1 MNTNKSKRTTVISR
15 DPLYNLKQELKI
27 RKFSPKTIKSYL
39 HYNTEFLKF
48 IDKSPKL
55 VKNDDIRKYLENK
68 IDKNIGSS
76 TLSLIINA
84 LKFYYQ
90 QILGRNL
97 LFNIKH
103 PQKDKKLPV
112 VLSKNE
118 IKLLLGTIDNVKHK
132 LSLALMYSAGLRVS
146 EIIKLKT
153 KDLDFDNQILWVRRG
168 KGNKDRQTL
177 LPKIL
182 INVLKKYTK
191 NSNLDDYVFES
202 NRGGIL
208 TERSIQKVFHNALIK
223 SKICKNAT
231 CHSLRHSFATH
242 LLEAGTDIRYIQ
254 ELLGHKRLE
263 TTQIY
268 THITNKKL
276 KNIKSPLDNI

>member
-1 MNTNKSKRTTVISR
+1 MNTNKNKRTTVISR
-15 DPLYNLKQELKI
+15 DPLYNLKQELKL

-39 HYNTEFLKF
+39 YYNTEFLKF
-48 IDKSPKL
+48 
-55 VKNDDIRKYLENK
+55 K
-68 IDKNIGSS
+68 IDKNISSS

-84 LKFYYQ
+84 LKFYYR

-103 PQKDKKLPV
+103 PKKDKKLPV
-112 VLSKNE
+112 VLSKKEVRE
-118 IKLLLGTIDNVKHK
+118 ILGTIDNAKHK
-132 LSLALMYSAGLRVS
+132 LCLALMYSAGLRIS
-146 EIIKLKT
+146 EIVKLKV
-153 KDLDFDNQILWVRRG
+153 KDLDFDNQILWVRGG

-182 INVLKKYTK
+182 MNVLKRYTQ
-191 NSNLDDYVFES
+191 NSSLNAYVFES

-208 TERSIQKVFHNALIK
+208 TQRSIQKIFHNSLKK
-223 SKICKNAT
+223 SEINKNAT

-268 THITNKKL
+268 TKVATNKL
-276 KNIKSPLDNI
+276 KDINSPLDNL

>member
-1 MNTNKSKRTTVISR
+1 MNTNKNKHTTIISR

-27 RKFSPKTIKSYL
+27 RKFSSKTIKSYL
-39 HYNTEFLKF
+39 YYNTEFLNF
-48 IDKSPKL
+48 IEKSPKII
-55 VKNDDIRKYLENK
+55 KNNDIKKYLEFK
-68 IDKNIGSS
+68 IDKGISSS

-84 LKFYYQ
+84 LKFYYR

-103 PQKDKKLPV
+103 PKKDKKLPV
-112 VLSKNE
+112 VLSKSE
-118 IKLLLGTIDNVKHK
+118 IKTILGTINNVKHK
-132 LSLALMYSAGLRVS
+132 LYLALIYSAGLRVS
-146 EIIKLKT
+146 EIIKLKA
-153 KDLDFDNQILWVRRG
+153 KDLDFDNQILWVRGG

-182 INVLKKYTK
+182 ISVLKKYTK
-191 NSNLDDYVFES
+191 DRNSNDYVFES
-202 NRGGIL
+202 SRGGIL
-208 TERSIQKVFHNALIK
+208 TERSVQKVFRQALCK

-268 THITNKKL
+268 TKVANNKL
-276 KNIKSPLDNI
+276 RNIKSPLDNI

>member
-268 THITNKKL
+268 TKFTNNKL
-276 KNIKSPLDNI
+276 KNIKSPL

>member
-268 THITNKKL
+268 TKVTNNKL

>member
-1 MNTNKSKRTTVISR
+1 MKKSNYYPSQ
-15 DPLYNLKQELKI
+15 DPIVKLKQEMKLRGFSQKTVKSYLYYITEVLKYSN
-27 RKFSPKTIKSYL
+27 KNPKTIKTA
-39 HYNTEFLKF
+39 N
-48 IDKSPKL
+48 
-55 VKNDDIRKYLENK
+55 IRNYLEKLANENK
-68 IDKNIGSS
+68 SAS
-76 TLSLIINA
+76 TLNSAYSA
-84 LKFYYQ
+84 LKFYFEK
-90 QILGRNL
+90 ILHRK
-97 LFNIKH
+97 FFVNIPRAK
-103 PQKDKKLPV
+103 KDKKLPV
-112 VLSKNE
+112 VLSKRE
-118 IKLLLGTIDNVKHK
+118 IKLILGTINNAKHK
-132 LSLALMYSAGLRVS
+132 LCLALMYSAGLRVS
-146 EIIKLKT
+146 EIIKLKV
-153 KDLDFDNQILWVRRG
+153 KDLDFDNQILWVRGG

-202 NRGGIL
+202 SRGGIL

-268 THITNKKL
+268 TKVANNKL
-276 KNIKSPLDNI
+276 RNIKSPLDNI